1 MECVGN
7 NVFSCA
13 TLQGPSRVALPM
25 AHLHTMQLSG
35 TAPAGLGASRTRC
48 LKNRVQCTQPGA
60 SLQRMRSGTVVC
72 PQPATPASLQRSLVI
87 GVSPALRNQA
97 ARSSSSRARILAAA
111 ASSAYPSQQGSA
123 EHAQPP
129 GKAGSGDA
137 SSSKDGS
144 LGFKRSLW
152 AFIDVVAIF
161 GSVGGA
167 VAALLGIGPTSYVLA
182 LPMVL
187 PLLSL
192 VAALN
197 REGLIAEVRQNLLHQ
212 QAIMPHA

>member
-1 MECVGN
+1 M
-7 NVFSCA
+7 
-13 TLQGPSRVALPM
+13 
-25 AHLHTMQLSG
+25 
-35 TAPAGLGASRTRC
+35 
-48 LKNRVQCTQPGA
+48 
-60 SLQRMRSGTVVC
+60 C
-72 PQPATPASLQRSLVI
+72 PQPAMLASLQRSSVI
-87 GVSPALRNQA
+87 GVSPAP
-97 ARSSSSRARILAAA
+97 RSSSSRARILAAA
-111 ASSAYPSQQGSA
+111 ASSAYTSQQGSA

-137 SSSKDGS
+137 SSSKDAS

-197 REGLIAEVRQNLLHQ
+197 REGLIAEVQHSLVHQ
-212 QAIMPHA
+212 PGHQVTRTAARS